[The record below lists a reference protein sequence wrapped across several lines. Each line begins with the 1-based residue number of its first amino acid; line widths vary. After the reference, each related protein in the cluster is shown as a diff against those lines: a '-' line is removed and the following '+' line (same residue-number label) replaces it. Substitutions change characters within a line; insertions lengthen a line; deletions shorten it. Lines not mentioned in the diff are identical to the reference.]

1 MQIGSNAAEQNI
13 PCRTFLGHAFPRAR
27 RVTGAWPGRRVK
39 RWIWYETVHF
49 WCKNSLRI
57 ALYFGS
63 NLWLLG
69 AAPSDPCSFFIGTKM
84 QEIGPDLPNFR
95 QIVCILKASVH
106 ACFEF
111 DVSDALGCIL
121 GGLFF
126 AKIFWGLR
134 PQTGSPLAR
143 SFAAGSMEARK
154 PLEAPPQTCITAL
167 VHSMMFRTPSGSAL
181 AWKDWTFFILTLQC
195 IPNCDFCQLQIPDN
209 IHLYRPGCP
218 KKSAAVGECL
228 WFVNG
233 NR

>member
-1 MQIGSNAAEQNI
+1 MGINNLTLGAPYKRQRQTMEKYITYKFPKRFCMQIGSNAAEQNI

-27 RVTGAWPGRRVK
+27 RVTGAWPGRQVK

-69 AAPSDPCSFFIGTKM
+69 AAPPDPCSFFIGTKM

-106 ACFEF
+106 ACF
-111 DVSDALGCIL
+111 DVSDALGWIL

-126 AKIFWGLR
+126 AKI
-134 PQTGSPLAR
+134 SR
-143 SFAAGSMEARK
+143 SD
-154 PLEAPPQTCITAL
+154 
-167 VHSMMFRTPSGSAL
+167 FRRFREVFT
-181 AWKDWTFFILTLQC
+181 
-195 IPNCDFCQLQIPDN
+195 
-209 IHLYRPGCP
+209 
-218 KKSAAVGECL
+218 
-228 WFVNG
+228 
-233 NR
+233 